1 MPLLETKETRM
12 QKTALKPSRF
22 NTQTNWER
30 IKKFMLRF
38 RGDIVLNEDHR
49 VVIHELCEE
58 HGLVINLGQT
68 SCSDEPV
75 EQLIFCAGCINRG
88 TIEGNR
94 LTVSH
99 ETGAKETLDF
109 HHLTE
114 APIE

>member
-1 MPLLETKETRM
+1 MKTTK
-12 QKTALKPSRF
+12 LKASRF

-30 IKKFMLRF
+30 IKEFMLRF

-49 VVIHELCEE
+49 IVIHELCEE

-68 SCSDEPV
+68 SCDGEPI
-75 EQLIFCAGCINRG
+75 EQLIFCPECVNRG

-94 LTVSH
+94 LTVLH
-99 ETGAKETLDF
+99 ETGEKETLDF

-114 APIE
+114 ATIE